1 LRGFPGYRVEEQLVL
16 GDRDIGASNTA
27 ENPKRMCPQPGR
39 GAEVTDGHLRTML
52 PLLSWKVLRLGRR
65 AELA

>member
-1 LRGFPGYRVEEQLVL
+1 VL